1 MKKNIFSRSS
11 NELGFGSK
19 NVSGRNRF
27 LNKDGKINIHRKG
40 KNAFESFDWYHTLTN
55 MSWSRFFLMII
66 INYIAVNLIFASIY
80 YYLGADSFG
89 NIELSDPVKSFED
102 LFFFSAQTLTT
113 VGYGYV
119 YPKTPAVSTVAAIE
133 SLIGLLIFAIATGV
147 LYGRFSKPNAT
158 ILYSNK
164 ILVAPYKG
172 ITGLMFRIANPKRN
186 ELIEIEAQ
194 VTLSMTNPETN
205 SRIFLQLPLELSK
218 INFLSINWTVVHPID
233 ESSPLYGMSQQDLL
247 GSDAEFIIMI
257 KAMND
262 TYSQTVYSRSS
273 YVSNEIVYGAKF
285 KPFTITP
292 GKDGKTIVD
301 ITALSEYELVELP
314 VLKVVQNAS

>member
-1 MKKNIFSRSS
+1 MKKSIFSRNS

-27 LNKDGKINIHRKG
+27 LNKDGKVNIRRKG
-40 KNAFESFDWYHTLTN
+40 KNFMESFDVYHTLTN
-55 MSWSRFFLMII
+55 MSWIRFLILI
-66 INYIAVNLIFASIY
+66 TSCYVIVNLLFASIY
-80 YYLGADSFG
+80 YYLGAESFG
-89 NIELSDPVKSFED
+89 NIDTSDPVRSFEG

-119 YPKTPAVSTVAAIE
+119 YPKTSAVSTVAAIE
-133 SLIGLLIFAIATGV
+133 SLLGLLSFALATGV

-158 ILYSNK
+158 ILYSEK
-164 ILVAPYKG
+164 MIVAPYRG

-194 VTLSMTNPETN
+194 VTISMINPDTN
-205 SRIFLQLPLELSK
+205 SRIFLPLPLELSK

-233 ESSPLYGMSQQDLL
+233 ESSPVYGMSLDDMIAADVEL
-247 GSDAEFIIMI
+247 IIMI

-273 YVSNEIVYGAKF
+273 YKADELVFGAKF
-285 KPFTITP
+285 KPFNINNTK
-292 GKDGKTIVD
+292 GGKTIVD
-301 ITALSEYELVELP
+301 ITALSDYDLVDLPELKITE
-314 VLKVVQNAS
+314 NIS